1 MTKASRDTISEFPQH
16 ARKFAH
22 LIAVAVVSD
31 IGAGALPSN
40 TFLVGPLR
48 VEEWSHT
55 VRVQTVALHQVDDRE
70 AVGHCSLHVPDPEVK
85 PLRVLSGVHV
95 CAQGQLIVIDT
106 PEQGRNMGGERER
119 VT

>member
-55 VRVQTVALHQVDDRE
+55 VRVQTVALHQVDDR
-70 AVGHCSLHVPDPEVK
+70 SLLPHITPACE
-85 PLRVLSGVHV
+85 LSE
-95 CAQGQLIVIDT
+95 GQWAS
-106 PEQGRNMGGERER
+106 PGFRG
-119 VT
+119 